1 MYQHAIASL
10 VLLCVWQGPCAADD
24 ALARQLLQGMYDA
37 SRQLN
42 YDGVFFYQGGTQV
55 EAMRVVHKF
64 DVGVETER
72 LISLSGPA
80 REVIRDGNNITYL
93 FADNEAA
100 LVDSNHPPDIVGIG
114 LSAPLSKLFAGYNFS
129 IEGNDRIAG
138 RTTRIVSVVPQ
149 TDDRYAYRLWIDE
162 ASGLRLKSIVLGPDD
177 RELEHLQFT
186 QITILQEVPSEL
198 LRPEISGEGFTWRTT
213 NDSNVAESN
222 NAQALSPAW
231 QVPWLPPGF
240 EHKETRVQSMPGSR
254 MPVSHMIYSDG
265 LAMVSVFIEE
275 LLAGDVPVRGYS
287 SRGAVNAFSR
297 VIETHQVTVVGE
309 LPLPTVRMIANAVGK
324 LNQ

>member
-1 MYQHAIASL
+1 MYRHAIVSL
-10 VLLCVWQGPCAADD
+10 VLLSVSQVLCAADE

-42 YDGVFFYQGGTQV
+42 YDGVFFYQGGEQI
-55 EAMRVVHKF
+55 EAMRVVHQF

-72 LISLSGPA
+72 LIALSGPA

-100 LVDSNHPPDIVGIG
+100 LVDTSHPPDIVGIG
-114 LSAPLSKLFAGYNFS
+114 LSAPLSKFFASYNFS
-129 IEGNDRIAG
+129 IEGSDRVAG
-138 RTTRIVSVVPQ
+138 RTTRIVNVVPQ
-149 TDDRYAYRLWIDE
+149 TGDRYAYRLWIDE
-162 ASGLRLKSIVLGPDD
+162 ASGLRLKSIVLGPDN

-186 QITILQEVPSEL
+186 QITILPEIPAEL
-198 LRPEISGEGFTWRTT
+198 LRPEISGDGFTWRTT
-213 NDSNVAESN
+213 SDANAPGNNNAES
-222 NAQALSPAW
+222 LSPAL
-231 QVPWLPPGF
+231 QVSWLPPGF

-254 MPVSHMIYSDG
+254 MPVSHMVYSDG

-275 LLAGDVPVRGYS
+275 LLAGDIPVRGYS

-324 LNQ
+324 PNQ